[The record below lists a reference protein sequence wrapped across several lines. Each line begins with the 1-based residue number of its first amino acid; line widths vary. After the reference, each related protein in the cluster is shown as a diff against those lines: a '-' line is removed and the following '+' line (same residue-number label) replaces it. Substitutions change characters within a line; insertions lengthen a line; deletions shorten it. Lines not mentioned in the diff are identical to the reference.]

1 MLRLG
6 FSRLVIRIFL
16 WRNELGLLNTDTN
29 EEGRF
34 LPTKRIFEDRTL
46 ANLSAK
52 DSLSTSALHIY
63 ALSLYLRCFLLKIFP
78 CLGKELQA

>member
-16 WRNELGLLNTDTN
+16 WRNELGLINTDTN

-63 ALSLYLRCFLLKIFP
+63 GLSLYLRCSLLKIFP
-78 CLGKELQA
+78 CLEKELQA